1 VPVATDRDKEE
12 ILTLQISA
20 ADLNALV
27 DVLKTCADDFC
38 ADRHKNALDLRMQ
51 YLRMSALRDAIT
63 EPPPTRRDRN
73 STPAPTYVDPRAIPN
88 RPPEKKD
95 W

>member
-1 VPVATDRDKEE
+1 MATDRNQDEL
-12 ILTLQISA
+12 LTIQISA

-38 ADRHKNALDLRMQ
+38 GDRHKNALDLRMQ
-51 YLRMSALRDAIT
+51 YLRMSALRDSVT
-63 EPPPTRRDRN
+63 EPPPTVRERKD
-73 STPAPTYVDPRAIPN
+73 STEIVMVDPRNIPP
-88 RPPEKKD
+88 RSPEKN